1 MRRIR
6 LILAMALLSA
16 TQTFGSCE
24 GAEGPLAAAQ
34 VALSRGQPSAIESS
48 LAALAKGHP
57 DCSSALVLRA
67 QVEVMKGRPQE
78 AEKLFV
84 RACELA
90 PNQPEP
96 FFALGAFY
104 DGRQQSRQAA
114 EQFEKVVKLTPSDPQ
129 AHDYLGLSREALG
142 QFQQAER
149 AYQTGFSVNRGPRF
163 DPMLYYN
170 YGRFLM
176 KQNRLQ
182 DAKRHLDQAAELVP
196 NMRAV
201 FYERAKLAEKLG
213 DLADARLN
221 AERALGL
228 KDARG
233 VILDLQVYY
242 MLSRIY
248 RSLGETELAQKYVA
262 LSREAKVPV
271 SARTRDGR

>member
-1 MRRIR
+1 
-6 LILAMALLSA
+6 
-16 TQTFGSCE
+16 
-24 GAEGPLAAAQ
+24 
-34 VALSRGQPSAIESS
+34 
-48 LAALAKGHP
+48 
-57 DCSSALVLRA
+57 
-67 QVEVMKGRPQE
+67 
-78 AEKLFV
+78 
-84 RACELA
+84 
-90 PNQPEP
+90 
-96 FFALGAFY
+96 
-104 DGRQQSRQAA
+104 
-114 EQFEKVVKLTPSDPQ
+114 
-129 AHDYLGLSREALG
+129 
-142 QFQQAER
+142 
-149 AYQTGFSVNRGPRF
+149 
-163 DPMLYYN
+163 MLYYN

-196 NMRAV
+196 KMRAV